1 MYPKIS
7 KSLLMAFTTLILS
20 TTALPTETATFY
32 PEVIPGPGMPSLA
45 ELGLT
50 SEQLYTTTPNLR
62 EQYILTY
69 GHSTSLAFRNSF
81 TTLYNGECRHCPDA
95 LANVDSVIACFNYL
109 MSLGTSGCG
118 VDRYN
123 GKRFC
128 TSGNAKVDG
137 LNYTPGQANPTK
149 SYRSDVALAV
159 QWIFNHC
166 NSGGQVRGSQAANGN
181 GELVIRAQHVNYD
194 GWC

>member
-1 MYPKIS
+1 MYPQIS
-7 KSLLMAFTTLILS
+7 KSLLMAFTRLILS

-50 SEQLYTTTPNLR
+50 SEQLYTTTPNL
-62 EQYILTY
+62 
-69 GHSTSLAFRNSF
+69 
-81 TTLYNGECRHCPDA
+81 HCPNA

-149 SYRSDVALAV
+149 SYWLEVHKRRMETGSWLSEHSMS
-159 QWIFNHC
+159 ITM
-166 NSGGQVRGSQAANGN
+166 GGAEVSKDAQIKIVRESTD
-181 GELVIRAQHVNYD
+181 E
-194 GWC
+194 

>member
-1 MYPKIS
+1 MYPQIS
-7 KSLLMAFTTLILS
+7 KSILMAFTTLIIS
-20 TTALPTETATFY
+20 TTALPTETTTFY

-50 SEQLYTTTPNLR
+50 SEQLYTTTPNLPF
-62 EQYILTY
+62 
-69 GHSTSLAFRNSF
+69 GNSF

-149 SYRSDVALAV
+149 SYCSDVALAV

>member
-1 MYPKIS
+1 MYP
-7 KSLLMAFTTLILS
+7 SLSRLLTLTLTLTLTLSTLLLS
-20 TTALPTETATFY
+20 TTALPTASETTKVY
-32 PEVIPGPGMPSLA
+32 PEVIPGPDMPSLA

-50 SEQLYTTTPNLR
+50 SEQLYTTTPNLPF
-62 EQYILTY
+62 
-69 GHSTSLAFRNSF
+69 GNSF

-95 LANVDSVIACFNYL
+95 LASVDSVIACFNYL
-109 MSLGTSGCG
+109 MSLGTAGCG

-149 SYRSDVALAV
+149 SYWWVVFMLLPH
-159 QWIFNHC
+159 F
-166 NSGGQVRGSQAANGN
+166 
-181 GELVIRAQHVNYD
+181 
-194 GWC
+194 